1 MARDEDEGSP
11 GPAAPDVEPTSS
23 EVGLR
28 QAPIDLG
35 TALDVAQVGLELMA
49 LVLAVPK
56 GRAAAEAM
64 ARKVGAVIDA
74 LRPPFSA
81 PGDAEAFLVRDAI
94 HGWLD
99 ARYGLGLWVV
109 EEFVMKR
116 EPGRVVVALEEAR
129 TGRAHRLV
137 VSLDGYD
144 VLPIL

>member
-1 MARDEDEGSP
+1 MADAEPAPSEALPLEG
-11 GPAAPDVEPTSS
+11 
-23 EVGLR
+23 
-28 QAPIDLG
+28 PIDLS

-64 ARKVGAVIDA
+64 ARKLSAVIDA

-99 ARYGLGLWVV
+99 ARYGAGLWRVEDVV
-109 EEFVMKR
+109 LKR
-116 EPGRVVVALEEAR
+116 ERGHVLVALEETR
-129 TGRAHRLV
+129 TGEAHALI
-137 VSLDGYD
+137 VSLEDYLVRCAG
-144 VLPIL
+144 VRSLSHSPSENAR